1 MEKEQNSKT
10 EEKINNK
17 TDISDKLKN
26 DNEEKSEV
34 LKEKET
40 EVTPEEKI
48 KELEDKLA
56 RTFAEMEN
64 QRRRFEKE
72 KDDAFEY
79 GGFSF
84 ARESLNLIDNFDR
97 AKQSLENDEKI
108 KGTDALLKTLE
119 HLDIVK
125 KDLISIF
132 KKNNIEEILA
142 VDKKLDPNLHQAMM
156 EIEDDNKE
164 AGTIVQEIQKG
175 FKMKDRL
182 LRPSLVAV
190 SKKTEKNEEKSEEKN
205 KK

>member
-190 SKKTEKNEEKSEEKN
+190 SKKTEKNEEKSEEKD

>member
-190 SKKTEKNEEKSEEKN
+190 SKKTEKNDEKIEEKA